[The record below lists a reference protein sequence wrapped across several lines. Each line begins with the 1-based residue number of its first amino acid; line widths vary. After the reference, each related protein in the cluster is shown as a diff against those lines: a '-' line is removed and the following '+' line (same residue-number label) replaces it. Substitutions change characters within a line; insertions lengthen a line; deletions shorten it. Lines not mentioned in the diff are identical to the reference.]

1 MTEKYEELQDMIDTS
16 GVEVS
21 DMSILLRVVEIWHNA
36 IIQQRETAAE
46 VKLLENLY
54 EKVNGFE
61 GFVKEI
67 LTEEMQKRTIDDLAN
82 PTESDDTHA

>member
-21 DMSILLRVVEIWHNA
+21 DMSILLRVVEIWNNA
-36 IIQQRETAAE
+36 IIHQRETAAE
-46 VKLLENLY
+46 VKLLENLN

-67 LTEEMQKRTIDDLAN
+67 LTEEMQKRNDRR
-82 PTESDDTHA
+82 PSQPYRK